1 MTITNNYHYAESGL
15 DNIWLANGY
24 EFVDLPSGKH
34 LKINDIEGL
43 HREIGRILI
52 ESKKDLT
59 GNEIRFLR
67 KEMLLSQASLA
78 KLFEITEQTVYRW
91 EKNKADIPKPAES
104 LIRVLYREHIHDNSG
119 TSIRSKLEKLA
130 DLEDAIDGQRM
141 TARRSNNR
149 KWQLQLDLAA

>member
-1 MTITNNYHYAESGL
+1 MTITNNYHYTESGL
-15 DNIWLANGY
+15 DNIWLANGH

-43 HREIGRILI
+43 HRAIGRKLT

-59 GNEIRFLR
+59 GKEIRFLR
-67 KEMLLSQASLA
+67 QEMLLSQATLA
-78 KLFEITEQTVYRW
+78 KLLEVTEQTVHRW
-91 EKNKADIPKPAES
+91 EKSKSDIPKSAES
-104 LIRVLYREHIHDNSG
+104 LIRLLYREHIHDNAG
-119 TSIRSKLEKLA
+119 INIRSKLEKLA